1 MYSFDIA
8 TRENLPKIPGAKYVT
23 ISGVTNECELFRSLE
38 NELNFSDWGRNWDAL
53 NDCLL
58 DIEGVKEEL
67 VVLYH
72 EDLSMLP
79 DHDMKI
85 YVSIL
90 IDSIF
95 SRIYYTSMYCSPV
108 TGLHVVFSPKNKLR
122 VGNALLNYYESMFW
136 FQLSPLDNLSQID
149 EAKKVI
155 ITGIKDK
162 GDLFETLAKSLCVPS
177 GSVCSWETLRKCLL
191 TPECIREEYLILY
204 HNDLSDLPEQDL
216 NVYID
221 ILINAVYSWMYY
233 PSRMRLGPFEN
244 KILRVFFS
252 HSNKQRLERAL
263 LHFFW
268 GIIERG

>member
-79 DHDMKI
+79 DCDMNI

-162 GDLFETLAKSLCVPS
+162 GDLFETLAKSLCIPS
-177 GSVCSWETLRKCLL
+177 SSVCSWETLREFLL
-191 TPECIREEYLILY
+191 TPECIREDYLILY

-263 LHFFW
+263 LHFF
-268 GIIERG
+268 GYN

>member
-177 GSVCSWETLRKCLL
+177 CSVCSWETLRKCLL

-263 LHFFW
+263 LHFF
-268 GIIERG
+268 GV

>member
-79 DHDMKI
+79 DCDMNI
-85 YVSIL
+85 YVHVL
-90 IDSIF
+90 VNAIF
-95 SRIYYTSMYCSPV
+95 SRIYYTSMNGSHV
-108 TGLHVVFSPKNKLR
+108 TELHVVFSPTNKLR
-122 VGNALLNYYESMFW
+122 VEKALLNYYESMFW
-136 FQLSPLDNLSQID
+136 FQLSPIDNLSQID

-162 GDLFETLAKSLCVPS
+162 SDLFETLAKELCIPS
-177 GSVCSWETLRKCLL
+177 SSVCSWEALREFLL
-191 TPECIREEYLILY
+191 TPECIRKDYLILY
-204 HNDLSDLPEQDL
+204 HNDLSKLPEQDL
-216 NVYID
+216 NIYID

-263 LHFFW
+263 LHFF
-268 GIIERG
+268 GV